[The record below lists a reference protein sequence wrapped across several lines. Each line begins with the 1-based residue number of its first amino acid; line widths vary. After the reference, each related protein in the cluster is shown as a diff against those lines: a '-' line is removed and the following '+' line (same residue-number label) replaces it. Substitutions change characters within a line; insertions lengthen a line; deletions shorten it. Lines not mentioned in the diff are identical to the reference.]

1 MGKDK
6 KVGVWHV
13 APLLM
18 GIFSLLTLS
27 AHAKKTEVISQ
38 IIEKELAP
46 EAVQVAF
53 SYDEDL
59 SNLDEALRGQ
69 ISAKD
74 LKEATVLRKAYLALQ
89 NDDTRQAL
97 SLLRSIKD
105 SHFLGEYVRYY
116 YSIALKKL
124 GDEEGALKILP
135 ETTSFAKRLD
145 WDVLW
150 HKLDLLA
157 LTKNTTLLKKY
168 VAQALTRSSRDKMVK
183 IKASY
188 FLGKG
193 ALLAGQKDEAF
204 RNFRAVLVDNAGS
217 EYDDRIF
224 SLLKKQG
231 ISRSEVLNEGLLNRR
246 ADTLIAT
253 GYAYEGRKIY
263 EGLARKN
270 PSEYKERVAYAV
282 FRERRYVEAAYLY
295 SKILKSG
302 IYSSPKLTLLTYLA
316 QAYARHDGFEGAIKT
331 NKDIIA
337 AYPGSAAASTADFK
351 LGFLYFDSGNYK
363 AAIPYLEKYAKNG
376 GYKTR
381 ESARWYRFWAHYLSR
396 DYAKALEEAK
406 LFQVSASKD
415 KRLLFTYWIG
425 RIYDGMGKRKE
436 ASAYYTK
443 AAGMDRAGYYGL
455 LANQRLRYGKLH
467 PKTLINPELLSHVP
481 EGAIRSKNSK
491 LESLGSKES
500 LTKLVLLY
508 RAGLDNHAFSE
519 NQNFVKSYRGSA
531 TADFISALQLGG
543 NYYYSYAIKGTAL
556 AGRVPGCDT
565 LCGWRTAYP
574 LAYEKYVAPYS
585 RHWGID
591 DKLAYAVMRQESVFK
606 PEVMSY
612 AYAFGLM
619 QIIPPTGVEIAEKI
633 HYPNFHPS
641 LLNQPKVNTLFGTFY
656 LSYLLNSF
664 ERKPILAMAAYNAG
678 PEAVSRWHQKYRNEE
693 ADVFV
698 ELIPYAQTNDYV
710 KKVLLNYLS
719 YGRLYP
725 SDIL

>member
-1 MGKDK
+1 MACRVSTVHFDLHFHLPQRRK
-6 KVGVWHV
+6 KNK
-13 APLLM
+13 
-18 GIFSLLTLS
+18 GIP
-27 AHAKKTEVISQ
+27 K
-38 IIEKELAP
+38 IIETELAAETAQSSSP
-46 EAVQVAF
+46 
-53 SYDEDL
+53 YDEDL
-59 SNLDEALRGQ
+59 SSIDDALRGQ
-69 ISAKD
+69 VSAKD
-74 LKEATVLRKAYLALQ
+74 LQEADTLRKAYLALQ

-97 SLLRSIKD
+97 SLLRSIKE
-105 SHFLGEYVRYY
+105 SRLLGEYVRYY
-116 YSIALKKL
+116 HSVALKKL
-124 GDEEGALKILP
+124 GDAEGALKILP
-135 ETTSFAKRLD
+135 ETIPFAKRLD
-145 WDVLW
+145 WDILW

-157 LTKNTTLLKKY
+157 LTKNTSLLKKY
-168 VAQALTRSSRDKMVK
+168 VAQALTRSGRDKMVK
-183 IKASY
+183 IKTSY

-193 ALLAGQKDEAF
+193 ALLVGEKDEAL
-204 RNFRAVLVDNAGS
+204 RNFRSVLVDNAGS

-224 SLLKKQG
+224 MLLKKQG
-231 ISRSEVLNEGLLNRR
+231 VSRSEILNEGLLNRR

-253 GYAYEGRKIY
+253 GYAYEGRQIY
-263 EGLARKN
+263 EELARKN

-282 FRERRYVEAAYLY
+282 FRERRYAEASYLY

-302 IYSSPKLTLLTYLA
+302 IYSSPKITLLTYLA
-316 QAYARHDGFEGAIKT
+316 QAYARHDSFEGAIKT

-337 AYPGSAAASTADFK
+337 AYPGSGAASTADFK

-363 AAIPYLEKYAKNG
+363 AAIPYLDKYAKNG

-381 ESARWYRFWAHYLSR
+381 ENARWYRFWSRYLSH

-406 LFQVSASKD
+406 SFLAIGGKD
-415 KRLLFTYWIG
+415 KTLLFTYWIG
-425 RIYDGMGKRKE
+425 RIYDGMGKYKD
-436 ASAYYTK
+436 ADIYYTK
-443 AAGMDRAGYYGL
+443 VAGMDRTGYYGL
-455 LANQRLRYGKLH
+455 LAKQRLRYDSLH

-481 EGAIRSKNSK
+481 EGVARPGAPK
-491 LESLGSKES
+491 LAGLGAKEA
-500 LTKLVLLY
+500 LTKLILLY

-519 NQNFVKSYRGSA
+519 NQNFVKSYRGGA

-543 NYYYSYAIKGTAL
+543 NSYYSYSIKGTAL
-556 AGRVPGCDT
+556 AGRVPGCDE

-591 DKLAYAVMRQESVFK
+591 DKIAYAVMRQESVFK

-633 HYPNFHPS
+633 HYPDFHPS

-678 PEAVSRWHQKYRNEE
+678 PEAVSRWYQKYRNEE
-693 ADVFV
+693 PDVFV

-719 YGRLYP
+719 YRRLYP
-725 SDIL
+725 SDSL

>member
-1 MGKDK
+1 MGKSK
-6 KVGVWHV
+6 KVDLY
-13 APLLM
+13 LLVI
-18 GIFSLLTLS
+18 IFSLLVFS
-27 AHAKKTEVISQ
+27 AQAKKNEDIPK
-38 IIEKELAP
+38 IIEKELAA
-46 EAVQVAF
+46 ETSQVSF

-59 SNLDEALRGQ
+59 SNIDVALRGQ
-69 ISAKD
+69 VSVND
-74 LKEATVLRKAYLALQ
+74 LQEAATLRKAYLALQ
-89 NDDTRQAL
+89 NNDGRQAL
-97 SLLRSIKD
+97 SLLHSIKE
-105 SHFLGEYVRYY
+105 SRLLGEYVRYY
-116 YSIALKKL
+116 HSVALKKL

-135 ETTSFAKRLD
+135 ESTSFARRLD
-145 WDVLW
+145 WDMLW

-157 LTKNTTLLKKY
+157 LTKNTPLLKKN
-168 VAQALTRSSRDKMVK
+168 VAQALARYGRDKMVK
-183 IKASY
+183 IKTSY

-193 ALLAGQKDEAF
+193 ALLVGQKDEAL
-204 RNFRAVLVDNAGS
+204 RNFRSVLVDNAGS

-224 SLLKKQG
+224 ALLKKQG
-231 ISRSEVLNEGLLNRR
+231 VSRSEVLNEGLLNRR

-253 GYAYEGRKIY
+253 GYAYEGRRIY
-263 EGLARKN
+263 EALARKN

-282 FRERRYVEAAYLY
+282 FRERRYAEAAYLY
-295 SKILKSG
+295 SQILKSG

-316 QAYARHDGFEGAIKT
+316 QAHARHDSFEGAIKT

-337 AYPGSAAASTADFK
+337 AYPGSSASSAADFK

-363 AAIPYLEKYAKNG
+363 AAIPYLDKYARNG

-381 ESARWYRFWAHYLSR
+381 ESARWYRFWARYLSR

-406 LFQVSASKD
+406 SFLAIGGKD
-415 KRLLFTYWIG
+415 KTLLFTYWIG
-425 RIYDGMGKRKE
+425 RIYDEMGKRKE
-436 ASAYYTK
+436 AKVYYSK
-443 AAGMDRAGYYGL
+443 VAGMDRAGYYGL
-455 LANQRLRYGKLH
+455 LAKQRLDHGSLH
-467 PKTLINPELLSHVP
+467 PKTLINPNLLSHVP
-481 EGAIRSKNSK
+481 EGASKPGVLK
-491 LESLGSKES
+491 LARLGSGDA
-500 LTKLVLLY
+500 LTKLILLY

-519 NQNFVKSYRGSA
+519 NQNFVKSYRGGT

-543 NYYYSYAIKGTAL
+543 NYYYSYSIKGTAL
-556 AGRVPGCDT
+556 GGRVPGCDA

-585 RHWGID
+585 RHWGLD

-606 PEVMSY
+606 PEAMSY

-633 HYPNFHPS
+633 HYPDFHPS

-664 ERKPILAMAAYNAG
+664 EREPVLAMAAYNAG
-678 PEAVSRWHQKYRNEE
+678 PEAVSRWHRKYRNEE
-693 ADVFV
+693 MDVFV

-719 YGRLYP
+719 YRRLYP
-725 SDIL
+725 SQTL